1 MKHIIIV
8 AMFLLAIGSVFAQV
22 GQTIQAENLS
32 SYAYTFDEDIVMRVE
47 VYRGQESLREV
58 RLRYRKINTLEYD
71 TQVMAQS
78 ELDPNWW
85 EGSIPAKAHDNSDM
99 QYYYEFILN
108 DLRVE
113 VMPWEFNTVGPYYMV
128 SGAMKGRV
136 EPGFMLLTTD
146 ADVSQDQ
153 VYLLAVSYLGIAEQ
167 VDPKS
172 IKVYVNNKDVTGK
185 AVIEDNTIIYRDEK
199 PMGGLTKAVISADMN
214 GEKVQSPTWVTTVT
228 GRDRIQFGLA
238 GSLNFASNYYDY
250 DFDSPI
256 TDKADDTTDNDWA
269 AWGDARANA
278 GKATLLSSVY
288 YSSLEDEN
296 KQRINRYTVGLKVPH
311 LEVFAGD
318 YTPNFSTF
326 SMSNRN
332 LYGLYG
338 KLYMKY
344 LGLEMT
350 AGQMVRNTV
359 QEAVYNGNQLV
370 LPASGTFKQEA
381 LAARLRL
388 GSEQGFTFSINA
400 TRNRDIISSL
410 DPAYYSYTS
419 GTETLYTVTPKD
431 NLVLSTDVRL
441 NIPAQNVILGA
452 EVAGSLLNNNTLGGA
467 ITSDDLAVYAEDLD
481 FIDPEALEEL
491 FVINRNMQPIMPS
504 INNMAWMAYFRTF
517 FWNNLFNVN
526 YSVTGSAFNAL
537 STYYQKND
545 TQMVSFTDQFTI
557 GRAFTLSGGYNVTTD
572 NYSDTYSEMNRNDTW
587 YVQGLLRLP
596 WFPYLKASYY
606 NSKTENENNP
616 DVQANS
622 LFIPYERN
630 ATNLSFGMGF
640 NLKKLPILPTSV
652 DVTFRTTKDDKTTN
666 NAAVPDYE
674 TYTNSINVSMNNAL
688 SFMPLRT
695 QFAFSIA
702 NPKNPDDL
710 VFDDLK
716 DENYSLFGRVEWAL
730 FKKTIIPYAQYRLV
744 NNITPTT
751 DQAYTYYTGG
761 LEIYPWKSFA
771 INTDVTQRTFENQL
785 NTALNKDT
793 MTWRL
798 LLTQRF

>member
-1 MKHIIIV
+1 MKKFVIV
-8 AMFLLAIGSVFAQV
+8 AMLLLAIGCVFAQV

-47 VYRGQESLREV
+47 VYRGLDDLREV

-71 TQVMAQS
+71 TQVMSQS

-85 EGSIPAKAHDNSDM
+85 EVTIPRKAHDNSDM
-99 QYYYEFILN
+99 QYYFEFILN
-108 DLRVE
+108 DMRVE
-113 VMPWEFNTVGPYYMV
+113 IMPWEFNTVGPYYMV

-153 VYLLAVSYLGIAEQ
+153 TYLLAVSYLGISEQ
-167 VDPKS
+167 IDPNS

-185 AVIEDNTIIYRDEK
+185 AVIEDNTIIYRNEK
-199 PMGGLTKAVISADMN
+199 PVGGLTKAVVTADMN

-228 GRDRIQFGLA
+228 GRDRIKLGFG

-256 TDKADDTTDNDWA
+256 DSKADNTESDWA
-269 AWGDARANA
+269 AWGDVYGSA

-296 KQRINRYTVGLKVPH
+296 KQRINRYTVGMKIPH
-311 LEVFAGD
+311 LQVFAGD
-318 YTPNFSTF
+318 YSPNLSNF

-332 LYGLYG
+332 VYGLYG

-344 LGLEMT
+344 LGLEVT

-359 QEAVYNGNQLV
+359 QEAIYNGNQLV

-381 LAARLRL
+381 LGARLRM

-410 DPAYYSYTS
+410 DPAYYSYTMN
-419 GTETLYTVTPKD
+419 GETYYTVTPKD
-431 NLVLSTDVRL
+431 NLVLSTDIRL
-441 NIPAQNVILGA
+441 NIPAQNIMIGA
-452 EVAGSLLNNNTLGGA
+452 EVAGSLLNNNTIGGA
-467 ITSDDLAVYAEDLD
+467 ITSDELEVYASDLD
-481 FIDPEALEEL
+481 FIDPEALEDI
-491 FVINRNMQPIMPS
+491 FVINRNMEPIMPS
-504 INNMAWMAYFRTF
+504 MNNLAAMAYFRTF

-537 STYYQKND
+537 STYYQRND
-545 TQMVSFTDQFTI
+545 TQVLSFTDQFTI
-557 GRAFTLSGGYNVTTD
+557 GRVLTLSGGYNVTSD
-572 NYSDTYSEMNRNDTW
+572 NFSDTYAEMNRNDTW

-596 WFPYLKASYY
+596 WFPYLKASYF

-622 LFIPYERN
+622 LFIPFERN

-640 NLKKLPILPTSV
+640 NLKKLPILPTSM

-666 NAAVPDYE
+666 NAAAPDYE
-674 TYTNSINVSMNNAL
+674 NYTNSINISMNNSL

-695 QFAFSIA
+695 QFAFSLA

-710 VFDDLK
+710 EFDDLK
-716 DENYSLFGRVEWAL
+716 DENYSLYGRVELAL
-730 FKKTIIPYAQYRLV
+730 FKKSIIPYVQYRLV

-751 DQAYTYYTGG
+751 DQSYTYYTGG
-761 LEIYPWKSFA
+761 LELYPWKSFA
-771 INTDVTQRTFENQL
+771 INTDVTQRTFENLLDPTQD
-785 NTALNKDT
+785 KDI